1 MTMKVKSLAKT
12 NGMNILKR
20 PLAYATAI
28 SVSFTKERITC
39 LQVPAVLPCAC
50 SRKMLKNKFKLN
62 NQVSFVYS
70 WNDILQGFF
79 PSNAFNE

>member
-1 MTMKVKSLAKT
+1 MTMKVKSMAKT

-20 PLAYATAI
+20 PLAYAAAI

-50 SRKMLKNKFKLN
+50 KNKFKLN

-70 WNDILQGFF
+70 WERYLARIFSLECF
-79 PSNAFNE
+79 

>member
-12 NGMNILKR
+12 NGKNILKR
-20 PLAYATAI
+20 PLAYAAAI

-50 SRKMLKNKFKLN
+50 SGKMLKNKFKLN

-70 WNDILQGFF
+70 WERYLARIFSLECF
-79 PSNAFNE
+79 

>member
-20 PLAYATAI
+20 PLAYAAAI

-39 LQVPAVLPCAC
+39 LQLPAVLPCAC
-50 SRKMLKNKFKLN
+50 SRKNVEK
-62 NQVSFVYS
+62 QV
-70 WNDILQGFF
+70 Q
-79 PSNAFNE
+79 A